1 MFILNLRMSL
11 FVQSLGPWAKAPA
24 APGDTTTEVH
34 PYVYIRF
41 GGHFC
46 CCDTSFLRYG
56 YHYENPYNQH
66 HACKIDAIK
75 ALFYSIDIRP
85 FFVIAVSVAIYLA
98 EA

>member
-1 MFILNLRMSL
+1 
-11 FVQSLGPWAKAPA
+11 PA
-24 APGDTTTEVH
+24 LACATTTDVH
-34 PYVYIRF
+34 PDGYITF
-41 GGHFC
+41 GVHFC